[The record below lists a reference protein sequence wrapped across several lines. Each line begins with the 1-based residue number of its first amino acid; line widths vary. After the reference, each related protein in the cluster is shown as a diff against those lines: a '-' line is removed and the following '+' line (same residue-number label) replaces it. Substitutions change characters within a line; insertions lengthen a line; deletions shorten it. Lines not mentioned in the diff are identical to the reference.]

1 MARCIVSTEDPAV
14 SALRRIR
21 AAVRSGV
28 TPKPRK
34 PTRVL
39 GKAGRDPLMVGE
51 AVRDFLVANGLDQR
65 QQVARVLEGWAG
77 LVGEDVAAHV
87 VVEGFDE
94 GNLLLRADST
104 AWANQMRLLRA
115 TLERRLTDELGEGAV
130 ATITVLGPDA
140 PSWRFGSRRV
150 PGRGPRDTY
159 G

>member
-1 MARCIVSTEDPAV
+1 MSSEDPAV

-34 PTRVL
+34 QTRAVNT
-39 GKAGRDPLMVGE
+39 GGRDPLMIGE
-51 AVRDFLVANGLDQR
+51 AVRDFLVTQGLDQR
-65 QQVARVLEGWAG
+65 QQVARVLEGWSG

-87 VVEGFDE
+87 VVEGFED

-115 TLERRLTDELGEGAV
+115 TLERRLEEELGEGAV
-130 ATITVLGPDA
+130 VSITVLGPDA

>member
-1 MARCIVSTEDPAV
+1 MSSEDPAL

-21 AAVRSGV
+21 AAVRSGI

-34 PTRVL
+34 PARPL
-39 GKAGRDPLMVGE
+39 SPGGRDPMMVGD
-51 AVRDFLVANGLDQR
+51 AVRDFLVTQGLDQR

-77 LVGEDVAAHV
+77 LVGDEVAAHV
-87 VVEGFDE
+87 VVEGFDD

-115 TLERRLTDELGEGAV
+115 TLERRLVEELGEGAV
-130 ATITVLGPDA
+130 ASITVLGPDA